1 MATDHGAS
9 VMGSGMKRLFLTAA
23 IASLSACASI
33 SEAPQPSAMD
43 QRFTA
48 IHEAEWDWNKAFDPA
63 EVYENE
69 AGESVGSR
77 AWPRVDPASQA
88 ERLAYLKG
96 VMAKLDAIDPA
107 SLSAE
112 ERVNLGIYRENVA
125 VRISQIEFR
134 EYEKPLNADT
144 TFWTSVASFVPR
156 TFQNETQVRNY
167 IARLADTPRYFDD
180 QIANMKLGLA
190 RGFTPP
196 RATLAGRDKS
206 ITAVYEGKTA
216 EQSSFYTPFNFL
228 PSSIPAETRA
238 ELQAEVKQVIADK
251 VFPAFAKV
259 HAYYTQEYYP
269 NTATALAATS
279 LPDGDAYYRAQIREF
294 TTLSLSPDE
303 IHQIGLKEV
312 ARIRARMEE
321 QKAKAGF
328 TGDLS
333 AFLAFLRTDP
343 QFYAKT
349 PQELLMRAA
358 WIAKR
363 FDARASDYFGRIPRA
378 RFAIRPV
385 PDDIAPFYTAGRGGP
400 GGYLLNTYNLPSRA
414 LYSLPA
420 LTLHESDPGHS
431 WQMSLASEQDGLPD
445 FRRETYISAFGE
457 GWALYTELL
466 GEEMGIYETPYEVFG
481 MLSYQMWRAAR
492 LVVDTGVHSKGW
504 TREQAI
510 QFMLENTA
518 LAEHEVTTEVD
529 RYISWPGQ
537 ALSYYLGE
545 MAIVEARAKAEAA
558 LGDKFNIRNF
568 HDAVLQLG
576 SVPLPVLT
584 AHIDEWIAAGG
595 PDPYAAED

>member
-1 MATDHGAS
+1 
-9 VMGSGMKRLFLTAA
+9 MKRLFLAAA
-23 IASLSACASI
+23 IASLAGCASI
-33 SEAPQPSAMD
+33 SATPQPSAMD
-43 QRFTA
+43 QRFSA

-63 EVYENE
+63 EVYEDE
-69 AGESVGSR
+69 AGEPIGAR
-77 AWPRVDPASQA
+77 TWPRVDPAAQA

-96 VMAKLDAIDPA
+96 VMAKLDALDPA
-107 SLSAE
+107 LMSPE

-125 VRISQIEFR
+125 VRIAQIEFR

-156 TFQNETQVRNY
+156 NFLNETQARNY
-167 IARLADTPRYFDD
+167 IARLSDTPRYFDD
-180 QIANMKLGLA
+180 QIANMRLGLE

-196 RATLAGRDKS
+196 RATLTGRDRS
-206 ITAVYEGKTA
+206 ITAVYGEKTP
-216 EQSSFYTPFNFL
+216 EQSSFYEPFANL
-228 PSSIPAETRA
+228 PASISPETQA
-238 ELQAEVKQVIADK
+238 ALQAEVKKVIAEK
-251 VFPAFAKV
+251 VFPVFAEV

-269 NTATALAATS
+269 RTTTALAATS
-279 LPDGDAYYRAQIREF
+279 LPNGDAYYRAQIREF
-294 TTLSLSPDE
+294 TTLDLSPDE

-321 QKAKAGF
+321 QKTKAGF

-333 AFLAFLRTDP
+333 AFLAFLRSDP

-349 PQELLMRAA
+349 PEELLMRAA

-363 FDARASDYFGRIPRA
+363 FDGKAADYFGRIPRA

-385 PDDIAPFYTAGRGGP
+385 PDDIAPFYTAGRGGT

-420 LTLHESDPGHS
+420 LTLHESAPGHS
-431 WQMSLASEQDGLPD
+431 WQMSLAEEQDDLPD

-492 LVVDTGVHSKGW
+492 LVVDTGVHAKGW

-510 QFMLENTA
+510 QFMLDNTA

-558 LGDKFNIRNF
+558 LGDKFNIRRF

-595 PDPYAAED
+595 PDPYEGED

>member
-1 MATDHGAS
+1 
-9 VMGSGMKRLFLTAA
+9 MKRLLLAA
-23 IASLSACASI
+23 SVAVLSACASLPA
-33 SEAPQPSAMD
+33 APSDTAMD
-43 QRFTA
+43 QRFRA

-63 EVYENE
+63 EVYEDE
-69 AGESVGSR
+69 RGETIGAR
-77 AWPRVDPASQA
+77 AWPRVDPAAQA
-88 ERLAYLKG
+88 ERLTYLEG
-96 VMAKLDAIDPA
+96 VMAKLDALDPA
-107 SLSAE
+107 ALSPE

-125 VRISQIEFR
+125 VRIAQIRFR

-156 TFQNETQVRNY
+156 NFLNETQARNY
-167 IARLADTPRYFDD
+167 LARLSDTPRYFDD

-196 RATLAGRDKS
+196 RVTLAGRDRS
-206 ITAVYEGKTA
+206 ITAVYAEKSP
-216 EQSSFYTPFNFL
+216 EQSSFYEPFKTL
-228 PSSIPAETRA
+228 PPSIPAETRA
-238 ELQAEVKQVIADK
+238 ALQAEAKRIIADQI
-251 VFPAFAKV
+251 FPAFAKV
-259 HAYYTQEYYP
+259 HAYYTYDYYI
-269 NTATALAATS
+269 NTTTALAATR
-279 LPDGDAYYRAQIREF
+279 LPDGEAYYNAQIREF
-294 TTLSLSPDE
+294 TTLTLSPDE
-303 IHQIGLKEV
+303 IHEIGLREV

-321 QKAKAGF
+321 QKAAAGF
-328 TGDLS
+328 SGTLPE
-333 AFLAFLRTDP
+333 FLAFLRTDP

-349 PQELLMRAA
+349 PDELLMRAA
-358 WIAKR
+358 WIAKK
-363 FDARASDYFGRIPRA
+363 FDGKAAQYFGRIPRA

-420 LTLHESDPGHS
+420 LTLHESDPGHA
-431 WQMSLASEQDGLPD
+431 WQMSLANEQTGLPD

-492 LVVDTGVHSKGW
+492 LVVDTGVHAKGW

-510 QFMLENTA
+510 QFMLDNTA

-558 LGDKFNIRNF
+558 LGEKFDIRRF
-568 HDAVLQLG
+568 HDTVLQLG
-576 SVPLPVLT
+576 SVPLPVMT
-584 AHIDEWIAAGG
+584 ARIDEWIAAGG
-595 PDPYAAED
+595 PAAYPDEK

>member
-1 MATDHGAS
+1 
-9 VMGSGMKRLFLTAA
+9 MKRLFLSAM
-23 IASLSACASI
+23 IAGLAACASI
-33 SEAPQPSAMD
+33 SASPQPSAMD
-43 QRFTA
+43 QRFSA
-48 IHEAEWDWNKAFDPA
+48 VHEAEWDWNKSFDPA
-63 EVYENE
+63 EVYEDE
-69 AGESVGSR
+69 AGEPIGAR
-77 AWPRVDPASQA
+77 AWPRVDPAAQT
-88 ERLAYLKG
+88 ERLTYLKG
-96 VMAKLDAIDPA
+96 VMAKLDALDPM
-107 SLSAE
+107 LMSAE
-112 ERVNLGIYRENVA
+112 ERINLGIYRENVA
-125 VRISQIEFR
+125 VRIAQIEFR

-144 TFWTSVASFVPR
+144 TFWTSVASSAPR
-156 TFQNETQVRNY
+156 TFRNEVQARNY

-196 RATLAGRDKS
+196 RATLAGRDQS
-206 ITAVYEGKTA
+206 ITAVYAGRA
-216 EQSSFYTPFNFL
+216 PDQSSFFEPFRNL
-228 PSSIPAETRA
+228 PASIPAETRA
-238 ELQAEVKQVIADK
+238 TLQAEARQVIAEK

-259 HAYYTQEYYP
+259 HAFYTQEYYP
-269 NTATALAATS
+269 RTTTDLAATS

-294 TTLSLSPDE
+294 TTLDLSPDE
-303 IHQIGLKEV
+303 IHQIGLREV
-312 ARIRARMEE
+312 AKIRARMEE

-349 PQELLMRAA
+349 PEELLMRAA

-363 FDARASDYFGRIPRA
+363 FDARAGEYFGRIPRA

-545 MAIVEARAKAEAA
+545 MAIVEARATAEKA
-558 LGDKFNIRNF
+558 LGDKFDIRHF

-584 AHIDEWIAAGG
+584 AHIDEWVAAGG
-595 PDPYAAED
+595 PDPYEGED

>member
-1 MATDHGAS
+1 
-9 VMGSGMKRLFLTAA
+9 MKRLFLAA
-23 IASLSACASI
+23 SIASLSACASL
-33 SEAPQPSAMD
+33 SATPTPSAMD

-88 ERLAYLKG
+88 ERLAYLKS

-206 ITAVYEGKTA
+206 ITAVYEGKTP

-228 PSSIPAETRA
+228 PPSIPAETRA
-238 ELQAEVKQVIADK
+238 ALQAEVKQVVAAS

-294 TTLSLSPDE
+294 TTLALSPDE

-328 TGDLS
+328 TGDLP

-363 FDARASDYFGRIPRA
+363 FDARAADYFGRIPRA

-431 WQMSLASEQDGLPD
+431 WQMSLAGEQDGLPD

-545 MAIVEARAKAEAA
+545 MAIVEARAKAEKA
-558 LGDKFNIRNF
+558 LGDKFNIRHF

-584 AHIDEWIAAGG
+584 AHIDEWVAAGG

>member
-1 MATDHGAS
+1 
-9 VMGSGMKRLFLTAA
+9 MKRLFLAA
-23 IASLSACASI
+23 SIASLSACASL
-33 SEAPQPSAMD
+33 SATPQPSAMD

-63 EVYENE
+63 EVHENE

-206 ITAVYEGKTA
+206 ITTVYEGKTA

-321 QKAKAGF
+321 QKAKARF

-431 WQMSLASEQDGLPD
+431 WQMSLAGEQEGLPD

-510 QFMLENTA
+510 QFMLDNTA

-545 MAIVEARAKAEAA
+545 MTIVEARAKAEKA
-558 LGDKFNIRNF
+558 LGDKFNIRHF
-568 HDAVLQLG
+568 HDAVLKLG
-576 SVPLPVLT
+576 SVPLPVLS